1 MEQIP
6 TIKNSGIDRL
16 MTYEEYENAEQI
28 FPHFFEVEKNGRH
41 ISYFGADHIYDPH
54 HEQIAEIKD
63 AWKSFASKIEKG
75 QSVVLVEGGTRDNTD
90 NEEEAIRNDGE
101 AGLATYLAEQ
111 AGIPIE
117 SPEPSL
123 SYEVAELLK
132 QFSKEEILYYYF
144 SRSVDQWK
152 KVDNGG
158 DALQYAQRLVSDEA
172 KALRV
177 TQDIFITLSETH
189 KKIFGT
195 ELDLNDL
202 EHFEKASDPANIYS
216 VSNQVA
222 RATSILRDQYI
233 LKEIEK
239 KWNEGKSLFIVYGAT
254 HAIMQEPAIRYL
266 VNQEK

>member
-6 TIKNSGIDRL
+6 TIKNSGIGRL

-28 FPHFFEVEKNGRH
+28 FPHFFEVEKNGQL
-41 ISYFGADHIYDPH
+41 ISYFGAEHIGDPS
-54 HEQIAEIKD
+54 HEQNAQIETAWESFVTRTEKD
-63 AWKSFASKIEKG
+63 HTIVF
-75 QSVVLVEGGTRDNTD
+75 VEGGLGDTQKAK
-90 NEEEAIRNDGE
+90 EESIRHGE
-101 AGLATYLAEQ
+101 EGGLATYLAEQ
-111 AGIPIE
+111 AGIPVE

-144 SRSVDQWK
+144 SRAVDQWK
-152 KVDNGG
+152 RTENSEDVLKYVQQ
-158 DALQYAQRLVSDEA
+158 LISDEA
-172 KALRV
+172 EALGFAENN
-177 TQDIFITLSETH
+177 ILATLSETH

-195 ELDLNDL
+195 EFDMNDL
-202 EHFEKASDPANIYS
+202 EQFEKAADPVNIYS

-239 KWNEGKSLFIVYGAT
+239 KWHEGKSLFIVYGAT
-254 HAIMQEPAIRYL
+254 HAIMQEPAIRHL
-266 VNQEK
+266 VNQK